1 VTGAVIVVVAI
12 LLGLPL
18 LAWWVGSRRVWSR
31 LRPGAIPI
39 RGVTPCV
46 SSG

>member
-18 LAWWVGSRRVWSR
+18 LAWWVGSRRVWSG
-31 LRPGAIPI
+31 LRPGADPV
-39 RGVTPCV
+39 RGAMPCV
-46 SSG
+46 GSV